1 MKLWNYC
8 YNTFLFLSFHKNES
22 NKNKSFVF
30 VGWVVV
36 LLGCPPAGPFSH
48 GSLHWIHEWIQITGC
63 WVMGSE
69 SQTASQQHTSSIL
82 NQSNNSFSLSSLS
95 FSTMEAKKRSGAVE
109 WRQRNSFFCGRGA
122 LCAHNPLKEREEKT
136 NNTPI
141 QCSRCF
147 GGIEWSCLV
156 YWFGEREE
164 RNDLLKR

>member
-122 LCAHNPLKEREEKT
+122 SLITRNKWKETYLFHSNSTLAFFAAFEWKEKEEKSRKREWMKLKE
-136 NNTPI
+136 
-141 QCSRCF
+141 
-147 GGIEWSCLV
+147 
-156 YWFGEREE
+156 
-164 RNDLLKR
+164 